1 MAKITK
7 GRGTFFPKRLR
18 IARTRWMP
26 SQSFLAW
33 RHQQVIKSAEE
44 TLAWIDRLKSEVDQ
58 NIADLEAQLNPPPEP
73 SRSWF
78 FGVFT

>member
-1 MAKITK
+1 MAKVTK

-26 SQSFLAW
+26 SQSFLTW
-33 RHQQVIKSAEE
+33 RHQQVVTSAEA
-44 TLAWIDRLKSEVDQ
+44 TLAWINQLQAEVDQ
-58 NIADLEAQLNPPPEP
+58 NIVDLEAQLIPSPEP

-78 FGVFT
+78 FGIIT

>member
-26 SQSFLAW
+26 SQSFLSR
-33 RHQQVIKSAEE
+33 RHDQLMASVAE
-44 TLAWIDRLKSEVDQ
+44 TLAWIDEIQEISDANQAKLDE
-58 NIADLEAQLNPPPEP
+58 LLNPPPEP

-78 FGVFT
+78 FGIIT